1 MEFLKKVP
9 SIRFMALRRYWYVLS
24 AAVVVGSIVLV
35 MVRGLNLTV
44 DFTGGLV
51 FEIGFTQPVDLER
64 ARAALADAGI
74 EDAQVRSYGAA
85 SDLEVRL
92 PPAETG
98 APADQS
104 GRVLAA
110 LRTLDPAVELRRTD
124 SVGPQVSRQLG
135 EQAALAVLMTLLLV
149 LVYIA
154 LRFRWRFGVGSLVA
168 SLHDPIVAVG
178 AIALLGIPFD
188 LNVVAALLTILG
200 YSVNDTVVIFDR
212 IRERFKSMRKAVARG
227 GHRPRDQRDAGAHDH
242 RLRQRALVGDIPRG
256 PGRRDAA
263 RIRGRARDRHR
274 DRHLF
279 VGLRR
284 RRDRARS
291 RRLGPRLHAAR
302 EARRSRR
309 AAITRGR
316 RTGNGVSRRSG
327 SLDRIPDADAARDRP
342 RHRQHHLPVDPG
354 LEAAARAP
362 AARPR
367 PRPRVRDDHAHR
379 RCCSRSPG

>member
-9 SIRFMALRRYWYVLS
+9 SIRFMALRRYWYILS

-110 LRTLDPAVELRRTD
+110 LRPLDPAVELRRTD

-178 AIALLGIPFD
+178 AIAILGIPFD

-212 IRERFKSMRKAVARG
+212 IRERFRSMRKSSPAEVIDRAINETLARTIIVSGSALSSVIFLAVLGGETLRGFAVALAIG
-227 GHRPRDQRDAGAHDH
+227 IVIGTYSSVYVAGAI
-242 RLRQRALVGDIPRG
+242 ALDLGASGRDFMPPEKRG
-256 PGRRDAA
+256 EVD
-263 RIRGRARDRHR
+263 
-274 DRHLF
+274 
-279 VGLRR
+279 
-284 RRDRARS
+284 
-291 RRLGPRLHAAR
+291 
-302 EARRSRR
+302 E
-309 AAITRGR
+309 
-316 RTGNGVSRRSG
+316 
-327 SLDRIPDADAARDRP
+327 
-342 RHRQHHLPVDPG
+342 LP
-354 LEAAARAP
+354 
-362 AARPR
+362 
-367 PRPRVRDDHAHR
+367 
-379 RCCSRSPG
+379 

>member
-1 MEFLKKVP
+1 
-9 SIRFMALRRYWYVLS
+9 MALRRYWYVLS
-24 AAVVVGSIVLV
+24 AAVVVGSIALVL
-35 MVRGLNLTV
+35 VRGLNLTV

-51 FEIGFTQPVDLER
+51 FEIGFAQPVDLER
-64 ARAALADAGI
+64 ARAALADAGL

-85 SDLEVRL
+85 SELEVRL
-92 PPAETG
+92 PPAQTG

-212 IRERFKSMRKAVARG
+212 IRERFRSMRKASPAEVIDRAINETLARTIIVSGSALSSVIFLAVLGGETLRGFAVALAIG
-227 GHRPRDQRDAGAHDH
+227 IVIGTYSSVYVAGAI
-242 RLRQRALVGDIPRG
+242 ALDLGASGRDFMPPEKRGDV
-256 PGRRDAA
+256 D
-263 RIRGRARDRHR
+263 
-274 DRHLF
+274 
-279 VGLRR
+279 
-284 RRDRARS
+284 
-291 RRLGPRLHAAR
+291 
-302 EARRSRR
+302 E
-309 AAITRGR
+309 
-316 RTGNGVSRRSG
+316 
-327 SLDRIPDADAARDRP
+327 
-342 RHRQHHLPVDPG
+342 LP
-354 LEAAARAP
+354 
-362 AARPR
+362 
-367 PRPRVRDDHAHR
+367 
-379 RCCSRSPG
+379 

>member
-24 AAVVVGSIVLV
+24 AAVVVASIALV

-64 ARAALADAGI
+64 ARAALANAGI

-104 GRVLAA
+104 GRILAA

-212 IRERFKSMRKAVARG
+212 IRERFKSMRKAAPAEVIDRAINETLARTIIVSGSALSSVIFLAVLGGETLRGFAVALAIG
-227 GHRPRDQRDAGAHDH
+227 IVIGTYSSVYVAGAI
-242 RLRQRALVGDIPRG
+242 ALDLGASGRDFMPPEKRG
-256 PGRRDAA
+256 EVD
-263 RIRGRARDRHR
+263 
-274 DRHLF
+274 
-279 VGLRR
+279 
-284 RRDRARS
+284 
-291 RRLGPRLHAAR
+291 
-302 EARRSRR
+302 E
-309 AAITRGR
+309 
-316 RTGNGVSRRSG
+316 
-327 SLDRIPDADAARDRP
+327 
-342 RHRQHHLPVDPG
+342 LP
-354 LEAAARAP
+354 
-362 AARPR
+362 
-367 PRPRVRDDHAHR
+367 
-379 RCCSRSPG
+379 